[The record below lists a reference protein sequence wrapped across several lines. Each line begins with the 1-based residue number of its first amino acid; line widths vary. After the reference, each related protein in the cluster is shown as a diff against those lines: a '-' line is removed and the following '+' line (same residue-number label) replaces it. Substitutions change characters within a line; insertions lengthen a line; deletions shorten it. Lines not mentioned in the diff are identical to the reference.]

1 MMIAA
6 FKWLAI
12 QLVVIC
18 VMLGVFSCLVLL
30 INGREEALGF
40 LQTAVVG
47 MKGPWVWTFGYGLA
61 FFIMDRG
68 RTLPLALD
76 GVLVPSDLTTK
87 VSKRIEAS
95 TYHANA
101 LRYTVPLVLLGVFLT
116 YAYGIP
122 NRGVAYVLLYLC
134 VLLIYYIS
142 GFLLFHFIEV
152 TFAFKMLFDATFES
166 KDSTPQAD
174 RLSDEHI
181 QGSNQD
187 HERSSEDRVEFR
199 QIYSPLHLENITSYL
214 AITTVIGLIS
224 IYAGFRGT
232 VTAGFEF
239 QHDVWRV
246 FLLTPLILF
255 VPGTL
260 FYDYYPRYVLRKI
273 VQHKVFELM
282 ARLGASDGSDARKLV
297 GELKDASATNSQIL
311 PFVDYKTL
319 PSYLI
324 AILFVINLAYT
335 NDPTVREFLQHLVHM
350 GSK

>member
-6 FKWLAI
+6 FKWLGI

-18 VMLGVFSCLVLL
+18 VMLGVFAALVLL
-30 INGREEALGF
+30 IDGRQEALGF
-40 LQTAVVG
+40 IQTAVVG

-68 RTLPLALD
+68 RTLPLDLN
-76 GVLVPSDLTTK
+76 GVLVPNELTVK
-87 VSKRIEAS
+87 VAQRIDAS
-95 TYHANA
+95 TRHSSA
-101 LRYTVPLVLLGVFLT
+101 LRFTVPLTLLGVLLT

-122 NRGVAYVLLYLC
+122 NKGVAYVLLYFC

-152 TFAFKMLFDATFES
+152 TFAFKMLFDEM
-166 KDSTPQAD
+166 DQ
-174 RLSDEHI
+174 
-181 QGSNQD
+181 
-187 HERSSEDRVEFR
+187 VEFK
-199 QIYSPLHLENITSYL
+199 QIYSPIHLENITSYL
-214 AITTVIGLIS
+214 AITTVVGLIS

-232 VTAGFEF
+232 VTAGFVF
-239 QHDVWRV
+239 QHEVWRV

-273 VQHKVFELM
+273 LQHKVFELM
-282 ARLGASDGSDARKLV
+282 ARLGASDGSDASGLVDKLQR
-297 GELKDASATNSQIL
+297 ASAVNSQIL

-324 AILFVINLAYT
+324 AILFVISLAYN
-335 NDPTVREFLQHLVHM
+335 NDSTVRSFLQYLTQM
-350 GSK
+350 GLK

>member
-6 FKWLAI
+6 FKWLGI
-12 QLVVIC
+12 QLVVIS

-30 INGREEALGF
+30 INGRQEALGF
-40 LQTAVVG
+40 LETAVVG

-68 RTLPLALD
+68 RALPLALD
-76 GVLVPSDLTTK
+76 GVLVPSELTTK
-87 VSKRIEAS
+87 VSHRIAAS
-95 TYHANA
+95 TYHRNA
-101 LRYTVPLVLLGVFLT
+101 LRYTAPLTLLGVFLT

-134 VLLIYYIS
+134 VLLIYYIG

-152 TFAFKMLFDATFES
+152 TFAFKMLFDS
-166 KDSTPQAD
+166 MDQ
-174 RLSDEHI
+174 
-181 QGSNQD
+181 
-187 HERSSEDRVEFR
+187 VEFR
-199 QIYSPLHLENITSYL
+199 QIYSPIHLENITSYL

-239 QHDVWRV
+239 QHEVWRV

-282 ARLGASDGSDARKLV
+282 TRLGASDGSDASGLVDKLQR
-297 GELKDASATNSQIL
+297 AAATNSQIL

-335 NDPTVREFLQHLVHM
+335 NDPTVRGFLQHLIQM

>member
-6 FKWLAI
+6 FKWLGI

-18 VMLGVFSCLVLL
+18 VMLGVFSCLVLV
-30 INGREEALGF
+30 ISGREDALGF
-40 LQTAVVG
+40 LQTTVVG

-68 RTLPLALD
+68 RALPLALD
-76 GVLVPSDLTTK
+76 RVLVPNELTAK
-87 VSKRIEAS
+87 VCHRIGAS
-95 TYHANA
+95 TYHKNA
-101 LRYTVPLVLLGVFLT
+101 LSYTVPLTLLGVFLT

-122 NRGVAYVLLYLC
+122 NRGLAYVLIYFC

-142 GFLLFHFIEV
+142 GFLLFHFVEV
-152 TFAFKMLFDATFES
+152 TFAFKMLFDATFEPR
-166 KDSTPQAD
+166 DLAPQAD
-174 RLSDEHI
+174 K
-181 QGSNQD
+181 
-187 HERSSEDRVEFR
+187 SSEEKRGVNFR
-199 QIYSPLHLENITSYL
+199 QIYIPLNLENITSYL
-214 AITTVIGLIS
+214 AITTVIGLTS

-232 VTAGFEF
+232 VTAGFQF
-239 QHDVWRV
+239 QHEVWRV

-282 ARLGASDGSDARKLV
+282 MRLGASAESNASKLV
-297 GELKDASATNSQIL
+297 GELKEAAATNSQIL

-324 AILFVINLAYT
+324 AILFVISLAYN
-335 NDPTVREFLQHLVHM
+335 NDPTVRAFLQYLTHM

>member
-1 MMIAA
+1 MMVAA
-6 FKWLAI
+6 FKWLGI
-12 QLVVIC
+12 QLIVIC
-18 VMLGVFSCLVLL
+18 AMIGVFSLLVWLT
-30 INGREEALGF
+30 NGRQEALAF
-40 LQTAVVG
+40 VETAVVR

-68 RTLPLALD
+68 RLLPSALN
-76 GVLVPSDLTTK
+76 GVLVPNEVTAAVTA
-87 VSKRIEAS
+87 RIDRS
-95 TYHANA
+95 TRHRNA
-101 LRYTVPLVLLGVFLT
+101 YRYTLPITLLGVFLT
-116 YAYGIP
+116 FVYGIP
-122 NRGVAYVLLYLC
+122 NRGAAYILLYLC
-134 VLLIYYIS
+134 VCLIYYIS

-152 TFAFKMLFDATFES
+152 TFAFKMLFEAM
-166 KDSTPQAD
+166 DS
-174 RLSDEHI
+174 
-181 QGSNQD
+181 
-187 HERSSEDRVEFR
+187 VEFR
-199 QIYSPLHLENITSYL
+199 RIYSPMHLENLTSYL

-239 QHDVWRV
+239 QHEVWRV

-273 VQHKVFELM
+273 LQYKVFKVME
-282 ARLGASDGSDARKLV
+282 RLGASDGLDARSLV
-297 GELKDASATNSQIL
+297 LDLKETSAVSSQIL

-324 AILFVINLAYT
+324 AIFFVISLAYN
-335 NDPTVREFLQHLVHM
+335 NDPAVKAFMEYLSHI

>member
-6 FKWLAI
+6 FKWLGI
-12 QLVVIC
+12 QLVIIC
-18 VMLGVFSCLVLL
+18 VMLGVFSFLVLL
-30 INGREEALGF
+30 INGRQEAIGF
-40 LQTAVVG
+40 IETAVLG

-68 RTLPLALD
+68 RTLPLDLNS
-76 GVLVPSDLTTK
+76 VLVPNELTVK
-87 VSKRIEAS
+87 VAERIDAS
-95 TYHANA
+95 TRHSNA
-101 LRYTVPLVLLGVFLT
+101 FRYTVPLTLLGVFLT

-122 NRGVAYVLLYLC
+122 NKGVAYVLLFLC

-152 TFAFKMLFDATFES
+152 TFAFKMLFDS
-166 KDSTPQAD
+166 M
-174 RLSDEHI
+174 
-181 QGSNQD
+181 N
-187 HERSSEDRVEFR
+187 RVEFK
-199 QIYSPLHLENITSYL
+199 QIYSPMHLENITSYL

-239 QHDVWRV
+239 QHEVWRV

-282 ARLGASDGSDARKLV
+282 TRLGASGDSVASGLVDKLQR
-297 GELKDASATNSQIL
+297 AAATNSQIL

-324 AILFVINLAYT
+324 AIFFVISLAYN
-335 NDPTVREFLQHLVHM
+335 NDPTVRAFLQYLAQL